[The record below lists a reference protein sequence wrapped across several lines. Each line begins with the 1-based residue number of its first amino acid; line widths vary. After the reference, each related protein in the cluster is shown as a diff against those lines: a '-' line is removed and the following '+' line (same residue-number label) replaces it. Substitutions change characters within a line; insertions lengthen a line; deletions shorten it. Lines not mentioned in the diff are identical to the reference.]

1 MTRGDGS
8 YVLGLITCAGMCMNQ
23 KSRHDVSSVI
33 SGSIALE
40 DDHSGVLWSGAEIDT
55 EIGSIARGETQ

>member
-1 MTRGDGS
+1 
-8 YVLGLITCAGMCMNQ
+8 MCMNQ

-55 EIGSIARGETQ
+55 EIGGIAQREDTQ